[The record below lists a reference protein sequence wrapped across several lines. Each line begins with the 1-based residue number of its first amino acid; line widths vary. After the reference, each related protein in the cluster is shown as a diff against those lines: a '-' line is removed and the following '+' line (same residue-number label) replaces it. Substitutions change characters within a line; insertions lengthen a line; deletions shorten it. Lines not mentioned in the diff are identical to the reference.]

1 MQSKFV
7 KMILKFMVA
16 SFFIQCT
23 WASCSIGDANVIQI
37 DPIGKA
43 KASDGKNDNPLC
55 TTAIRNHIRT
65 EFEASLQYLMMS
77 AHFAQDAINL
87 EGFANFFFKSAN
99 EERDHGIKFLDY
111 IKLRGDEKMDIG
123 INNLAPILGKS
134 SWADGTEAL
143 RDALSMEKQVSI
155 AIKDMITRCEG
166 VEDFYSADYLIG
178 TWLEEQLHGQREL
191 AGMINTLSNFR
202 KDHEDLADWMFSNTL
217 L

>member
-1 MQSKFV
+1 MGVLCCILISKYTFTTN
-7 KMILKFMVA
+7 LGP
-16 SFFIQCT
+16 SYLPT
-23 WASCSIGDANVIQI
+23 WASCSIGAQS
-37 DPIGKA
+37 DPMGKA
-43 KASDGKNDNPLC
+43 KASDGKNDNPQC
-55 TTAIRNHIRT
+55 TSAIRNHIRT

-77 AHFAQDAINL
+77 AHFAQDTINL

-143 RDALSMEKQVSI
+143 RDALTMEKQVSI
-155 AIKDMITRCEG
+155 AIKGLITRCEG
-166 VEDFYSADYLIG
+166 VEDFYSADYLTG

-191 AGMINTLSNFR
+191 SGMINTLSNFR

>member
-1 MQSKFV
+1 
-7 KMILKFMVA
+7 
-16 SFFIQCT
+16 
-23 WASCSIGDANVIQI
+23 
-37 DPIGKA
+37 
-43 KASDGKNDNPLC
+43 
-55 TTAIRNHIRT
+55 
-65 EFEASLQYLMMS
+65 
-77 AHFAQDAINL
+77 
-87 EGFANFFFKSAN
+87 
-99 EERDHGIKFLDY
+99 
-111 IKLRGDEKMDIG
+111 MDIG
-123 INNLAPILGKS
+123 INNLAPILRKS